1 LETRFHPFD
10 SMKDHRSVSVRV
22 GYLPRGMA
30 QSKSD
35 LELKPLWF
43 SKNHVTKQDN
53 DQSHRN
59 LLAMTVGIKQ
69 KLTVDAIVRKVLLQ
83 VWFILYILSD
93 YLLIIDLL
101 FLRWVEGMA
110 PVFSRSAWHCAWHL
124 IQNDLIHGWGMDMK
138 LGYCAQVDLLY

>member
-10 SMKDHRSVSVRV
+10 SM
-22 GYLPRGMA
+22 
-30 QSKSD
+30 
-35 LELKPLWF
+35 
-43 SKNHVTKQDN
+43 KQDN

-83 VWFILYILSD
+83 
-93 YLLIIDLL
+93 
-101 FLRWVEGMA
+101 
-110 PVFSRSAWHCAWHL
+110 
-124 IQNDLIHGWGMDMK
+124 NDLIHGWGMDMK